1 MNIRKATPLD
11 GEGIAKVLVEA
22 YNIDNQ
28 KEGLA
33 VFENERVKGHHYIVA
48 EEDGEILGIVTWVV
62 HGLPKHM
69 MAELDRIA
77 VLPKSRGK
85 GVAKVLFEELI
96 KEANE
101 FYKKHGFYLRKLY
114 LLTHADNT
122 RAQKFY
128 EKMGFTHE
136 TTLKEHYYKGKDE
149 FVFSMFFER
158 ENL

>member
-1 MNIRKATPLD
+1 MNIRKATALD
-11 GEGIAKVLVEA
+11 KEGIANVLVEA

-28 KEGLA
+28 EEA
-33 VFENERVKGHHYIVA
+33 MSVFEEERIKGHQYIIA
-48 EEDGEILGIVTWVV
+48 EENEKILGIVTWLP

-77 VLPKSRGK
+77 VLPESRGK
-85 GVAKVLFEELI
+85 GVANLLFDELV
-96 KEANE
+96 KEANA

-114 LLTHADNT
+114 LLTHADNE

-128 EKMGFTHE
+128 EKMGFAHE

-149 FVFSMFFER
+149 FVFSIFFEK
-158 ENL
+158 